1 MLLVKHTLSSTVLF
15 SRVYKMNLKNNVVH
29 IEAGIL
35 QGNYAI
41 ATCC

>member
-15 SRVYKMNLKNNVVH
+15 SRVYKMNLKNVVH